1 MLDNVLISHVVTHK
15 WRALFWTPSRKRRL
29 LTHPFKSN
37 SRSLQKARRSSS
49 VTPASEP
56 LKHGTKAA
64 RFHYLQDKHK
74 NLRKNKRCKIEFVTP
89 AHATKF
95 EEIIN
100 QEVSDAIPSKEDLNN
115 DNLELFFVKCWEEGS
130 KTGVLQAR
138 KWINHCLTKY
148 GRPPLNKMA
157 RQHYASVLDT
167 LTGMSKTEEWRDYVS
182 EGAVSRTFC
191 FALAVEFISLETCA
205 VCIAYI
211 VC

>member
-1 MLDNVLISHVVTHK
+1 M
-15 WRALFWTPSRKRRL
+15 
-29 LTHPFKSN
+29 
-37 SRSLQKARRSSS
+37 
-49 VTPASEP
+49 
-56 LKHGTKAA
+56 
-64 RFHYLQDKHK
+64 
-74 NLRKNKRCKIEFVTP
+74 
-89 AHATKF
+89 
-95 EEIIN
+95 
-100 QEVSDAIPSKEDLNN
+100 PSKEDLNN

-130 KTGVLQAR
+130 KPGVLQAR

-191 FALAVEFISLETCA
+191 FALAVEFISLETSA

-211 VC
+211 VCQKIWNCHSTKSSCASFSTQVSREARASSTSSVSETRFSPS